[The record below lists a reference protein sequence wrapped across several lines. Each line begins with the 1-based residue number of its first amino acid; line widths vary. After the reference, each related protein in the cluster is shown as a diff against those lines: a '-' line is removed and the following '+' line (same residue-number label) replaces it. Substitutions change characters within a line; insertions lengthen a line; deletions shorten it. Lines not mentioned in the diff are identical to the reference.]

1 MARLFISYTREDG
14 KSFAD
19 FLFTELQAYEP
30 WLDRAD
36 LVAGEDWVREIVR
49 ALDESEVFLPIL
61 TPAYQR
67 ARFAPLELARA
78 FRLGKRLIPLRFHPE
93 ADLGL
98 FLEKTQ
104 YIDFCDPAKHE
115 ASLLALRASLDAPAA
130 DAAPVPVITH
140 WDAVRARAERVTRRV
155 ISPALYDPR
164 LYVRRDV
171 AEEELAR
178 FLEGTA
184 STLVVI
190 GDSGVGKSSF
200 LCHTALDLLEQGH
213 AVLTYDCSSLADTEI
228 EDEIA
233 RDLGTSAFGELDRE
247 AAGAERNL
255 VLVFDS
261 ISDYRG
267 SEHNGALVLLRRI
280 HALVARLPGKNI
292 RVILSCNTSA
302 WDRLERLAP
311 IRFDR
316 ERFHHRGDD
325 PYLRLTTFTD
335 KERDEAYLR
344 YREAFDLE
352 SDLDALPVAVKERL
366 REPVLLRMTAEA
378 YRGVKQPLVAANLGV
393 GIYQRYFD
401 DRVSLPKETWLVD
414 ALAEQLLAKRTSALS
429 MMDLARHEQLGPEL
443 LNEDPASTYS
453 HLLDRGVLQE
463 VRGDVRAGIVV
474 KFLHTR
480 VAAYALAANLLR
492 RSQNISETAAD
503 LVKQASQFPL
513 GWEVAKTLL
522 LLARDDAP
530 FLALA
535 GSPDPEQRTLVVEAL
550 VELHAQ
556 DAKTA
561 CALLQKLLDER
572 AEEPRRTALKAAY
585 NIGPEARAF
594 FLHAAIDGEP
604 SMRESVKNTLYL
616 IWRNESQSGRQAV
629 TETLYLVWRHAPG
642 FTYDLLTS
650 LLDEIRLRNAR
661 KVPSVLEFILDLTI
675 TIYINHCEEQE
686 VIDKTAELLHDLA
699 VNRLR
704 LHLFKTGLL
713 GSAVEKVIFRSIA
726 RVFGG
731 QVLDWMMFADDVPVL
746 DFFRLPAA
754 SRERLSRIADYYDP
768 ASNLEAAHDDLVSML
783 RDEMPIFP
791 GSAAMAIGVHACHDF
806 ARTEPFL
813 LRLWAESGAAER
825 RWLMFSFLVLLK
837 STPEEWIPFLEKLT
851 REYLD
856 HHRDQF
862 LEPPTELARRLDL
875 VLVPLGLAYGKRGT
889 AMPLFEELLRDALAA
904 NDLHLT
910 ARLIAALNGVG
921 FYYPSALFDVLRPA
935 FEKLEDEQI
944 ASALVTTL
952 ATVRTLHFDAVDQ
965 FLHSMDAPEAFR
977 RRIDAA
983 ADVALVHR
991 FIRVL
996 GYYNNGVHLTTYYPR
1011 MRRCFSAGSLRILAT
1026 AKNPPQFVADYTLSA
1041 MRMLRDSKFR
1051 VKEWTLP
1058 E

>member
-1 MARLFISYTREDG
+1 MPRLFISYTREDG
-14 KSFAD
+14 KAFAD
-19 FLFTELQAYEP
+19 RLCTELEAYDP

-36 LVAGEDWVREIVR
+36 LVAGADWVQDIER
-49 ALDESEVFLPIL
+49 AIDASEVFLPVL

-78 FRLGKRLIPLRFHPE
+78 FRLRKRLIPLRFHPD

-104 YIDFCDPAKHE
+104 YIDFCDPAVHE
-115 ASLLALRASLDAPAA
+115 ASLRALRASLDAQAPDTTAA
-130 DAAPVPVITH
+130 SLTTR
-140 WDAVRARAERVTRRV
+140 WDAVRARAERLTQRV
-155 ISPALYDPR
+155 VSPALYDPR
-164 LYVRRDV
+164 LYVRRDA
-171 AEEELAR
+171 AEDELTR
-178 FLEGTA
+178 FLGSTA

-190 GDSGVGKSSF
+190 GDSGVGKTSF
-200 LCHTALDLLEQGH
+200 LCHTALDLLAGGH

-233 RDLGTSAFGELDRE
+233 RDLGTSALDELDRE
-247 AAGAERNL
+247 AAGANRNL
-255 VLVFDS
+255 VFVFDS
-261 ISDYRG
+261 LSDYRG
-267 SEHNGALVLLRRI
+267 SERNGALVLLRRI
-280 HALVARLPGKNI
+280 HALVTRLPGQNI

-325 PYLRLTTFTD
+325 PYLRLTIFTD
-335 KERDEAYLR
+335 KEGDEAYAR
-344 YREAFDLE
+344 YRQVFDLE
-352 SDLDALPVAVKERL
+352 SDLDAVPAAVRERL
-366 REPVLLRMTAEA
+366 REPVLLRITAEA
-378 YRGVKQPLVAANLGV
+378 YRGVNQPLVAANLGV

-401 DRVSLPKETWLVD
+401 DRVSLPRETWLVD
-414 ALAEQLLAKRTSALS
+414 ALAEQMLAQRTCALS

-443 LNEDPASTYS
+443 LNEDPASSYS
-453 HLLDRGVLQE
+453 QLLDRGVLQE

-492 RSQNISETAAD
+492 RSLNVGETAAD
-503 LVKQASQFPL
+503 LVKQAAQFPL
-513 GWEVAKTLL
+513 GWEVARTLL

-530 FLALA
+530 FLTLA

-550 VELHAQ
+550 VEMHAQ

-561 CALLQKLLDER
+561 CALLQTLLDDR
-572 AEEPRRTALKAAY
+572 AEGPRRTALKAAY

-594 FLHAAIDGEP
+594 FLRAAIDGEP

-616 IWRNESQSGRQAV
+616 IWRNESAAGRQSV
-629 TETLYLVWRHAPG
+629 TETLYLIWRHAPG
-642 FTYDLLTS
+642 FTYDFLRS
-650 LLDEIRLRNAR
+650 LLDEIRLRNVT
-661 KVPSVLEFILDLTI
+661 KLPSILEFILDLAI
-675 TIYINHCEEQE
+675 TIYINHCEEQV
-686 VIDKTAELLHDLA
+686 VIDKTADLLHDLA

-704 LHLFKTGLL
+704 LHIFNTGVL
-713 GSAVEKVIFRSIA
+713 GSAVEKIVFRSIA

-731 QVLDWMMFADDVPVL
+731 QVLDWMMFADDVPVQA
-746 DFFRLPAA
+746 FFRLPAERRA
-754 SRERLSRIADYYDP
+754 RLSRIADHYDP
-768 ASNLEAAHDDLVSML
+768 ASILETAYDDIVSML

-791 GSAAMAIGVHACHDF
+791 GSVAMAIGVHACHDF
-806 ARTEPFL
+806 QHVEPFI
-813 LRLWAESGAAER
+813 LRLWAESEAAEK
-825 RWLMFSFLVLLK
+825 RWLLFSFLVLLK
-837 STPEEWIPFLEKLT
+837 NTPEEWIPFLEKLT
-851 REYLD
+851 RGYVDE
-856 HHRDQF
+856 HRDQF
-862 LEPPTELARRLDL
+862 LDPPTAIARHLDL
-875 VLVPLGLAYGKRGT
+875 VLVPLGLAYGKRGGT
-889 AMPLFEELLRDALAA
+889 MPLFEELLHDALDAK
-904 NDLHLT
+904 DMRLT

-921 FYYPSALFDVLRPA
+921 FYYPTALFDVLRPA
-935 FEKLEDEQI
+935 FAKLDDEQI
-944 ASALVTTL
+944 ANALVTTL

-965 FLHSMDAPEAFR
+965 FLNAMDAPDAFR

-1011 MRRCFSAGSLRILAT
+1011 MRRCFSAGSLRILAV
-1026 AKNPPQFVADYTLSA
+1026 AQNPAQFIADYTLSA